1 MTLGDEEDDGL
12 GDQETMNGEELDESV
27 RIVANNSGRGGM
39 GGNVGGRGGAR
50 GGGGLPGMQ
59 GGVDDVTAMI
69 LRQVSESHSAIAQA
83 MKSNE
88 EGVKEIVQSIM
99 DHGRKRPAEREKE
112 EEKPKLTDQMMR
124 VKDDNNTV
132 IDGKIRNLVGKNP
145 NSSEPSSWW
154 SAEFSSVAHP
164 ELGEGLCLNHLGPGL
179 INPDVVLKIHDRKK
193 VVTVKELLTANSG
206 YGGNLEESISA
217 KRKNGRDGG
226 SWEFAETKSLKNAVK
241 LEEVVEAGLNYCMVV
256 FMVRSW
262 DYSALA
268 MIRVAHAV
276 RFFKVRTEIIEK
288 TPSFQIYLFRGW
300 QMDTWGHRSSCWSL
314 TTTGSSRRWRWRPS
328 RGCRRQATSS
338 YTMRPRSMSRMK
350 ATQT

>member
-1 MTLGDEEDDGL
+1 MGDLETVN
-12 GDQETMNGEELDESV
+12 GDELDESV
-27 RIVANNSGRGGM
+27 RIVANNSGRGGF

-50 GGGGLPGMQ
+50 GGAGLPV
-59 GGVDDVTAMI
+59 GVDDVTAMI
-69 LRQVSESHSAIAQA
+69 LNKVTESHSAIAQA
-83 MKSNE
+83 MRSNE
-88 EGVKEIVQSIM
+88 AGVREIVQSIM
-99 DHGRKRPAEREKE
+99 DHGKKRPAEREKE
-112 EEKPKLTDQMMR
+112 EEKPKLTDEMMR

-154 SAEFSSVAHP
+154 SAEFSNVAHP
-164 ELGEGLCLNHLGPGL
+164 ELGEGLCLNHLGPGM
-179 INPDVVLKIHDRKK
+179 INPDVVLKIHDRRK

-241 LEEVVEAGLNYCMVV
+241 LEEVVEAGLNFCMVV

-262 DYSALA
+262 DYSGLA

-276 RFFKVRTEIIEK
+276 RFFKVRVET
-288 TPSFQIYLFRGW
+288 SG
-300 QMDTWGHRSSCWSL
+300 
-314 TTTGSSRRWRWRPS
+314 GSTINLKSIV
-328 RGCRRQATSS
+328 
-338 YTMRPRSMSRMK
+338 
-350 ATQT
+350 

>member
-1 MTLGDEEDDGL
+1 
-12 GDQETMNGEELDESV
+12 MNGDELDESV

-39 GGNVGGRGGAR
+39 GGNAGGRGGAR
-50 GGGGLPGMQ
+50 GGGGPQ
-59 GGVDDVTAMI
+59 VGVDDVTAMI

-99 DHGRKRPAEREKE
+99 DHGKKREREREKEKE
-112 EEKPKLTDQMMR
+112 EEKPKLTDQMMK

-145 NSSEPSSWW
+145 NSSDPSSWW
-154 SAEFSSVAHP
+154 STEFSNVAHP
-164 ELGEGLCLNHLGPGL
+164 ELGEGLCLNHLGPGM
-179 INPDVVLKIHDRKK
+179 INPDVVLKIHDRRK

-262 DYSALA
+262 DFSGLA

-276 RFFKVRTEIIEK
+276 RFFKVRARTTVK
-288 TPSFQIYLFRGW
+288 T
-300 QMDTWGHRSSCWSL
+300 SL
-314 TTTGSSRRWRWRPS
+314 ILNHSV
-328 RGCRRQATSS
+328 
-338 YTMRPRSMSRMK
+338 
-350 ATQT
+350 